1 MDYDFYKLLDQSKRW
16 AQEACTGGWL
26 SKKETRRLESV
37 QAQTPA
43 SLFSGDEQRPLVV
56 AFFGGTGV
64 GKSSLLNRLAGQTIA
79 RVGVERPT
87 SREISMYHHQS
98 LHISCLPAEFP
109 VEKIRVGRHQDDD
122 KREVLWI
129 DMPDIDS
136 TEEKNRTI
144 VLEWLPHIDVL
155 IYVVSP
161 ERYLDDREWRLLR
174 SVGAEHAWIFVMN
187 HWDEGEEAQL
197 ADFEKQLIKGGF
209 TRPIVLRTDC
219 RPQASGRAA
228 DDFDELER
236 IIQSLANTHTIN
248 QLELRGLRL
257 RLEELERILADN
269 IDRLGTDQAF
279 SALKEQWETVW
290 NSTIQSLQQGLE
302 WPMQQVSGA
311 FVTEAVS
318 LLPTRAKKEDAER
331 PGERGR
337 GGISALW
344 DEWTQTRFDDALDR
358 FIIDA
363 DANGLPSAPF
373 KAAFEPFRAKAGRI
387 LRSQAE
393 QSLRAALA
401 NPGNVLQR
409 FFLRLASFC
418 ATVLPLCAIGWVGYQ
433 VFDGYYTSSFSDRP
447 YLGTNFA
454 IHSTLLIVL
463 SWLLPW
469 FVYRKLRPSTEKV
482 ALKGVRNGIALGFDL
497 IKEQVDALIEETLER
512 RKELIEAGEKLVSLS
527 RQLETEE
534 QPPDKS
540 VLARMLPQQV
550 GVGRRRG
557 GWHAAVNSKVE
568 NQSGNRS

>member
-1 MDYDFYKLLDQSKRW
+1 
-16 AQEACTGGWL
+16 
-26 SKKETRRLESV
+26 V

-43 SLFSGDEQRPLVV
+43 SLFAGGEQRPLVV

-87 SREISMYHHQS
+87 SREISMYHYHS
-98 LHISCLPAEFP
+98 LQISRLPAEFP
-109 VEKIRVGRHQDDD
+109 VDRIRVARHQDDD
-122 KREVLWI
+122 RKAILWI

-136 TEEKNRTI
+136 TEAKNRMI

-161 ERYLDDREWRLLR
+161 ERYRDDREWRLLR

-197 ADFEKQLIKGGF
+197 ADFEKQLAKGGF
-209 TRPIVLRTDC
+209 RRPIVLRTDC
-219 RPQASGRAA
+219 RPQASARAA
-228 DDFDELER
+228 DDFEELEQ
-236 IIQSLANTHTIN
+236 IIRSLANAHTIS

-257 RLEELERILADN
+257 RLEELERALVDN
-269 IDRLGTDQAF
+269 IDRLGSDKAF
-279 SALKEQWETVW
+279 STVKEQWGNVWKNTV
-290 NSTIQSLQQGLE
+290 QSLQQGLE

-311 FVTEAVS
+311 FVTAAVS
-318 LLPTRAKKEDAER
+318 LLPMRSKKAKADR
-331 PGERGR
+331 PGEGGR

-358 FIIDA
+358 FVIEA
-363 DANGLPSAPF
+363 DANGLPSTPF
-373 KAAFEPFRAKAGRI
+373 KTAFESIRSKAGRT
-387 LRSQAE
+387 LQSQAE

-409 FFLRLASFC
+409 FFLRLAGFC

-433 VFDGYYTSSFSDRP
+433 VFDGYYTSSFSDQP

-482 ALKGVRNGIALGFDL
+482 ALKGVRNGIALGFGL
-497 IKEQVDALIEETLER
+497 IKEQIDALIEQALER
-512 RKELIEAGEKLVSLS
+512 RGEIIEGGEKLMSLC
-527 RQLETEE
+527 RQLKTEE
-534 QPPDKS
+534 QPTDKS
-540 VLARMLPQQV
+540 VLARMLPQQA
-550 GVGRRRG
+550 GERAQEAGGR
-557 GWHAAVNSKVE
+557 
-568 NQSGNRS
+568 Q

>member
-1 MDYDFYKLLDQSKRW
+1 MDYDFYKLLDQSKQW
-16 AQEACTGGWL
+16 AQEAYAGGWL
-26 SKKETRRLESV
+26 SKNDAQRIESV
-37 QAQTPA
+37 QAHSPA
-43 SLFSGDEQRPLVV
+43 SLFAGGDQRPLVV

-79 RVGVERPT
+79 RVGIERPT
-87 SREISMYHHQS
+87 SREISMYHHHS
-98 LHISCLPAEFP
+98 LQISRLPAEFP
-109 VEKIRVGRHQDDD
+109 VEKIRAARHQDDD
-122 KREVLWI
+122 RKEVLWI

-136 TEEKNRTI
+136 TEEKNRTM

-161 ERYLDDREWRLLR
+161 ERYRDDTEWRLLR

-197 ADFEKQLIKGGF
+197 ADFEKQLTKGGF
-209 TRPIVLRTDC
+209 SQPIVLRTDC
-219 RPQASGRAA
+219 RPPASSRSA
-228 DDFDELER
+228 DDFEELER
-236 IIQSLANTHTIN
+236 IIQSLANAHTIN

-257 RLEELERILADN
+257 RLEALEHALTAGH
-269 IDRLGTDQAF
+269 DRLGSDAAF

-290 NSTIQSLQQGLE
+290 QNTVQSLQQGLE
-302 WPMQQVSGA
+302 WPMQQVAGA

-318 LLPTRAKKEDAER
+318 LLPTRSKKEETER
-331 PGERGR
+331 PGERDR
-337 GGISALW
+337 GVTTLW

-358 FIIDA
+358 FVIEA

-373 KAAFEPFRAKAGRI
+373 KAAFDPIRNKAGRI
-387 LRSQAE
+387 LQSQAE

-469 FVYRKLRPSTEKV
+469 FVYRKLRPSTEKI
-482 ALKGVRNGIALGFDL
+482 ALKGVRSGIALGFDL
-497 IKEQVDALIEETLER
+497 IKEQVDALIEHTLER
-512 RKELIEAGEKLVSLS
+512 RGKLIEAGQALVS
-527 RQLETEE
+527 RCGRMETAE

-540 VLARMLPQQV
+540 LLSRMLPQQV
-550 GVGRRRG
+550 MD
-557 GWHAAVNSKVE
+557 
-568 NQSGNRS
+568 RSQEERSARSR

>member
-1 MDYDFYKLLDQSKRW
+1 MDYDFYKLLDQSKQW
-16 AQEACTGGWL
+16 AQEACDAGWL
-26 SKKETRRLESV
+26 SKKKAQRLESV
-37 QAQTPA
+37 QANSPA
-43 SLFSGDEQRPLVV
+43 SLFAGGDQRPLVV

-87 SREISMYHHQS
+87 SREISIYHHQA
-98 LHISCLPAEFP
+98 LQISRLPAEFP
-109 VEKIRVGRHQDDD
+109 VEKIRVARHQDDD
-122 KREVLWI
+122 KKAILWI

-136 TEEKNRTI
+136 TEEKNRTM

-155 IYVVSP
+155 IYIVSP
-161 ERYLDDREWRLLR
+161 ERYRDDREWRLLR
-174 SVGAEHAWIFVMN
+174 SVGAEHAWIFAMN
-187 HWDEGEEAQL
+187 HWDEGEKAQL
-197 ADFEKQLIKGGF
+197 ADFEKQLIEGGF
-209 TRPIVLRTDC
+209 SRPILLRTDC
-219 RPQASGRAA
+219 RPQPAARSA
-228 DDFDELER
+228 DDFEELER
-236 IIQSLANTHTIN
+236 IIGSLANAHTIS

-257 RLEELERILADN
+257 RLKELERALADN
-269 IDRLGTDQAF
+269 IDRLGSDQAF

-290 NSTIQSLQQGLE
+290 NSTVQSLQQGLE
-302 WPMQQVSGA
+302 WPMQQISGA
-311 FVTEAVS
+311 FVTEALS
-318 LLPTRAKKEDAER
+318 LLPSKTKKEDAER
-331 PGERGR
+331 PEARNRGA
-337 GGISALW
+337 ISALW
-344 DEWTQTRFDDALDR
+344 DAWTQTRFDDALDR

-387 LRSQAE
+387 LRTQAE

-409 FFLRLASFC
+409 FFLRLAGFC

-433 VFDGYYTSSFSDRP
+433 VFDGYYTSSFSGRP

-469 FVYRKLRPSTEKV
+469 FVYRKLRPSTEKI
-482 ALKGVRNGIALGFDL
+482 ALKGVRTGIVLGFDI
-497 IKEQVDALIEETLER
+497 IKEQIEALIEQALEQR
-512 RKELIEAGEKLVSLS
+512 SALIEAGEQLMALC

-550 GVGRRRG
+550 RERTHETVSR
-557 GWHAAVNSKVE
+557 
-568 NQSGNRS
+568 Q

>member
-1 MDYDFYKLLDQSKRW
+1 MDYDFYKLLDYSKQW
-16 AQEACTGGWL
+16 AQEACADGWL
-26 SKKETRRLESV
+26 SKNDAQRIESV
-37 QAQTPA
+37 QAQSPA
-43 SLFSGDEQRPLVV
+43 SLFTGSDQRPLVV

-87 SREISMYHHQS
+87 SREISMYHHHS
-98 LHISCLPAEFP
+98 LQISRLPAEFP
-109 VEKIRVGRHQDDD
+109 VKKIRVARHQDDD
-122 KREVLWI
+122 KKEVLWI

-136 TEEKNRTI
+136 TEEENRKI

-161 ERYLDDREWRLLR
+161 ERYRDDTEWRLLR
-174 SVGAEHAWIFVMN
+174 SVAAEHAWIFVIN

-197 ADFEKQLIKGGF
+197 ADFEKQLIHGGF
-209 TRPIVLRTDC
+209 SRPIVLRTDC
-219 RPQASGRAA
+219 GPQASAPSG
-228 DDFDELER
+228 DDFEELER
-236 IIQSLANTHTIN
+236 IIQSLANAHTIN
-248 QLELRGLRL
+248 QLELRGQRL
-257 RLEELERILADN
+257 RLGELEQALAEN
-269 IDRLGTDQAF
+269 IERLGSDAAF

-290 NSTIQSLQQGLE
+290 NQTVQSLQQGLE

-311 FVTEAVS
+311 FVNEAVR
-318 LLPTRAKKEDAER
+318 LLPTRSKKEEAER

-337 GGISALW
+337 GVTTLW

-358 FIIDA
+358 FIIEA
-363 DANGLPSAPF
+363 DANGLPSAPL
-373 KAAFEPFRAKAGRI
+373 KTAFEPIRSKAGLI

-409 FFLRLASFC
+409 FFLRLAGFS

-447 YLGTNFA
+447 YLGANFA
-454 IHSTLLIVL
+454 IHSTLLMVL

-469 FVYRKLRPSTEKV
+469 FIYRKLRPSTEKV
-482 ALKGVRNGIALGFDL
+482 ALKGVRSGIALGVEL
-497 IKEQVDALIEETLER
+497 IREQVDALIEEPMER
-512 RKELIEAGEKLVSLS
+512 RRELIEAGEKLMSLC

-534 QPPDKS
+534 PLPDKS

-550 GVGRRRG
+550 EGRSQEESR
-557 GWHAAVNSKVE
+557 HALDSSTIE
-568 NQSGNRS
+568 TG